1 MSLEFI
7 KMHYTALHK
16 NLEAPKKCT
25 MYRKKNIF
33 LAFKHLDCLVFYL
46 FLDSNR
52 RFFSFKGSKSSFDAI
67 TIEL

>member
-1 MSLEFI
+1 
-7 KMHYTALHK
+7 
-16 NLEAPKKCT
+16 
-25 MYRKKNIF
+25 MYNVQKKNIF